1 MYYLP
6 FRPRLHAS
14 GRGWR
19 TAGAR
24 ALHTTR
30 WIRRGGFARFRD
42 MLVHYLEG
50 IQKDL
55 ERRE

>member
-1 MYYLP
+1 ME
-6 FRPRLHAS
+6 S
-14 GRGWR
+14 GGRKSFTYDEVDKEWR
-19 TAGAR
+19 IR
-24 ALHTTR
+24 AH
-30 WIRRGGFARFRD
+30 RD